1 MLIVALGLAIF
12 CIPKGELHLLLCNR
26 HTPARDIFYRYY
38 THIAEWAP
46 YVICVLIL
54 LFSRAGNAAMA
65 ATCIACSE
73 LTTQIVK
80 HIVQA
85 PRPITWF
92 AVNMPDIQLP
102 LAEGVRV
109 NQWLSFPSGHT
120 TSFFALF
127 FVLSICL
134 TTSLRNRSSN
144 ESNEP
149 VNRIE
154 TDSFILIGLLQI
166 LLFLCAA
173 LGGYSR
179 IYLSQHFAADVLGGI
194 VIGITISTICYA
206 IFSRYEDMKWYNFR
220 LMAYFFQKK

>member
-1 MLIVALGLAIF
+1 MLIVALGLALCF
-12 CIPKGELHLLLCNR
+12 IPKGELHLLLCNR

-54 LFSRAGNAAMA
+54 LLSRAGNAAMA

-134 TTSLRNRSSN
+134 TTSISNRSRKKG
-144 ESNEP
+144 NEP

-154 TDSFILIGLLQI
+154 TGSIIVIGLLQI
-166 LLFLCAA
+166 LLFLLAA

-194 VIGITISTICYA
+194 VIGITISTLCYA
-206 IFSRYEDMKWYNFR
+206 IFSRYEDQKWYNFR
-220 LMAYFFQKK
+220 MLGYFFQKK

>member
-1 MLIVALGLAIF
+1 MLIVALGLALF
-12 CIPKGELHLLLCNR
+12 FIPKGELHLMLCNR
-26 HTPARDIFYRYY
+26 HTSTRDIFYRYY

-54 LFSRAGNAAMA
+54 LLSRAGNAVMA

-92 AVNMPDIQLP
+92 AVNMPDVQLP
-102 LAEGVRV
+102 LVDGVRV

-127 FVLSICL
+127 FVLAIILSE
-134 TTSLRNRSSN
+134 SLRADRPNREHGVRS
-144 ESNEP
+144 E
-149 VNRIE
+149 RI
-154 TDSFILIGLLQI
+154 SVVVALLVQ
-166 LLFLCAA
+166 LLCFALAF

-194 VIGITISTICYA
+194 VIGIVISTLCYTL
-206 IFSRYEDMKWYNFR
+206 FNRYKDKKWYNFR
-220 LMAYFFQKK
+220 LLAHFFQKK